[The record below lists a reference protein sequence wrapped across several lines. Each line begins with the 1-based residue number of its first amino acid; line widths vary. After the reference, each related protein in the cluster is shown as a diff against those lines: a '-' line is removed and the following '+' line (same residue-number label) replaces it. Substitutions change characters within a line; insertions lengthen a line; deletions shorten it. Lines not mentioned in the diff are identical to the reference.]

1 MRWLPVLVACFCTLG
16 CERTYS
22 YLYSEVIHAPEQL
35 KVGDTV
41 VLETHDGVS
50 IRGLLTRVSSE
61 ELVITTESDDRR
73 RVPWS
78 AIRTIHR
85 VEKVSIK
92 SG

>member
-1 MRWLPVLVACFCTLG
+1 MRWLPVLIVCFFAFG

-22 YLYSEVIHAPEQL
+22 YLYSEVIHAPGQL

-41 VLETHDGVS
+41 AVETSDGVS

-78 AIRTIHR
+78 AIRTIYR
-85 VEKVSIK
+85 VEKVRVK